1 MQVEIRI
8 DQDRCMG
15 IGACVALAPAAVVI
29 GDEGVAEPTG
39 ALVDEAL
46 GRELCDACPSGALA
60 IAHPTPPES

>member
-1 MQVEIRI
+1 
-8 DQDRCMG
+8 MG